1 MAVEVRFFATFREA
15 VGSKSLSREISPG
28 TPVGEV
34 LEALMEEY
42 PELDL
47 YDDGELRGYINVM
60 VNGRNIMHED
70 GEATRLEPGDEI
82 SIFPPVEG
90 GIACGLPRRLIF
102 VLANG

>member
-1 MAVEVRFFATFREA
+1 MAVEVRFFATFRDI
-15 VGSKSLSREISPG
+15 VGRKTISRDVPPG

-34 LEALMEEY
+34 LSALIQEY

-47 YDDGELRGYINVM
+47 YEDGELRGYINVM

-70 GEATRLEPGDEI
+70 GEATQLEAGDVV

-90 GIACGLPRRLIF
+90 GAAC
-102 VLANG
+102 